1 MGKKWVK
8 LYCKQWLDGSMSY
21 ELTDAQVGIWSKLLA
36 LAGEYAEYK
45 ESDGFIPLPLEA
57 IRRRIKSDPRTF
69 DRAIERLKITERLEL
84 REGGIFLTNFNHYN
98 PTRSEIWDAENP
110 GKAYLRKLR
119 YEKDTRLSPTTSDG
133 LEIDKDKELD
143 KEIDKEKEVEEDLA
157 NIIKIYEENIGMV
170 TPLIGDQIKDA
181 LSQYPASWVGDAIK
195 RAVDRNKRSWGYI
208 EGILR
213 SWHTDGKDDSVPKS
227 KGKKDRDKFIEGGYS
242 ESVCRTEEDAER
254 LKAIREDF
262 KRKRGL

>member
-1 MGKKWVK
+1 MGKRWIK
-8 LYCKQWLDGSMSY
+8 LICKKWLDGSMSY

-110 GKAYLRKLR
+110 EKAYLRKLR
-119 YEKDTRLSPTTSDG
+119 YEKDTRLSPTISDG
-133 LEIDKDKELD
+133 LDKDIDKELD
-143 KEIDKEKEVEEDLA
+143 KEIEKDKDEE
-157 NIIKIYEENIGMV
+157 IKNLIVLCHEE
-170 TPLIGDQIKDA
+170 LIDTEITTG
-181 LSQYPASWVGDAIK
+181 
-195 RAVDRNKRSWGYI
+195 I
-208 EGILR
+208 EGEIRRVTKLCSVETVEKAVKVAVLEQNNHTWSYVIGIL
-213 SWHTDGKDDSVPKS
+213 
-227 KGKKDRDKFIEGGYS
+227 KKWGFE
-242 ESVCRTEEDAER
+242 V
-254 LKAIREDF
+254 
-262 KRKRGL
+262 